1 MVGLR
6 GPAGS
11 RLQRGK
17 FLLLTASLVL
27 FLAFPGEPVFPQ
39 GAGKKLVSLMIK
51 GKKITV
57 EVVRTEEEKARGL
70 MFRESLGHGEGM
82 LFVYEEEGRLS
93 FWMKN
98 TRIALSIAFI
108 DKNGKIV
115 DIQDMEPFNLKTHVA
130 AHPAQ
135 YALEMNKG
143 WFQRNGIAPGDF
155 VNLPPAM
162 KKEIP
167 T

>member
-1 MVGLR
+1 MDGVS

-11 RLQRGK
+11 SLKRRKL
-17 FLLLTASLVL
+17 FLFIASLVL
-27 FLAFPGEPVFPQ
+27 SLAFAGEPAFPQ
-39 GAGKKLVSLMIK
+39 GAGKKLVPLRIR

-57 EVVRTEEEKARGL
+57 EVVRTEDEKARGL
-70 MFRESLGHGEGM
+70 MFRENLGHDEGM

-115 DIQDMEPFNLKTHVA
+115 DIQDMEPFNLRTHVA
-130 AHPAQ
+130 ALPAQ

-143 WFQRNGIAPGDF
+143 WFQRNGIAVGDF
-155 VNLPPAM
+155 VILPPAI
-162 KKEIP
+162 KK
-167 T
+167 